1 MRKFDRRRV
10 GSYYS
15 ERIGS
20 SMEDKGGVEVQEQGR
35 ECKSE
40 IFMPRWVE
48 PTVVVMCVCEQVCE

>member
-10 GSYYS
+10 GSYYG

-20 SMEDKGGVEVQEQGR
+20 SMEDKGSVEVQKQGR

-40 IFMPRWVE
+40 KF
-48 PTVVVMCVCEQVCE
+48 

>member
-1 MRKFDRRRV
+1 MRKFDKRRV

-20 SMEDKGGVEVQEQGR
+20 SIENKGCIEVQEQGR

-40 IFMPRWVE
+40 IFQIE
-48 PTVVVMCVCEQVCE
+48 EVVGSVDDR

>member
-10 GSYYS
+10 RSYYD

-20 SMEDKGGVEVQEQGR
+20 SMEDKGSVEVQEQGR

-40 IFMPRWVE
+40 IF
-48 PTVVVMCVCEQVCE
+48 